1 MWKGF
6 ETLTKKGKNG
16 TVIIKKE
23 LLKREVAGECF
34 LIPMGKTVYDYNGM
48 FILTELA
55 AFVWDL
61 LPQAQNEEEI
71 LQAILEEYEVTEE
84 VARADLQV
92 FLDKLRNM
100 DVI

>member
-1 MWKGF
+1 M
-6 ETLTKKGKNG
+6 
-16 TVIIKKE
+16 IIKKE

-48 FILTELA
+48 FIMTELA
-55 AFVWDL
+55 AFIWDL

-71 LQAILEEYEVTEE
+71 LQAILAEYEVDEG
-84 VARADLQV
+84 VARADLQA
-92 FLDKLRNM
+92 FLDKLRSM

>member
-1 MWKGF
+1 M
-6 ETLTKKGKNG
+6 
-16 TVIIKKE
+16 IIKKD

-34 LIPMGKTVYDYNGM
+34 LIPTGKTVYDYNGI

-71 LQAILEEYEVTEE
+71 LQAILAEYEVEE
-84 VARADLQV
+84 AVARADLQV
-92 FLDKLRNM
+92 FLDQLRNM